1 MMRLPKMNPT
11 LFWQIIGRDLLRNKL
26 RTLLSILGI
35 ALGVAILLAVN
46 LANQTAVSQFESSL
60 DRIAGKT
67 NLIISPT
74 SAPDFDERIMKQLTW
89 IWAEGAKMT
98 PVIEQP
104 AVIPAAKGND
114 ALETV
119 QILGVDL
126 LADEAFR
133 AYDWQMSQSA
143 GRVTDDRLALFNRDQ
158 VLVGEAFAN
167 RHQLKTGD
175 RFLALANDQRLL
187 LQVAGILG
195 SGGVGGA
202 YGGDVLIMDIG
213 PAQEAFG
220 LFDRQHHGHINRVD
234 LIVPEAKLN
243 SLLAQL
249 ERILPS
255 GLEASRPTQRS
266 ATVSKMLR
274 AYQYNLTILSFIAL
288 LVGVFLI
295 YNTMAITIIRRRQE
309 IGSLRAIG
317 VGKSDMMMLFLQ
329 EALLFGVIG
338 SALGLIL
345 GVVMAQ
351 GAIQAVA
358 TTIENLYTIQSGATS
373 THISLLPG
381 EFLKAFAFGIVGTLI
396 GALAPVIEAT
406 SVSPIEATRRGS
418 YEIRIQALSPFLGF
432 IGGGFWL
439 VALWAAFQPPIDDL
453 PLFGFLSAF
462 SIIVGAAF
470 WIPVL
475 LNWTLQKLAVWMRR
489 FFKEEGQLAALTLKG
504 ALGRTAIAI
513 SALMIGIAMMVSL
526 AVMIGSFRE
535 TVITWVNQTLKADL
549 WVEAAG
555 RAGRQINLKLDAAAV
570 DRLRYLPGIRA
581 VDTYYEFP
589 IRFTNKFGNVEPA
602 RIGVGDLEVLASHGN
617 LSFLNGKKAED
628 VLQKVSNH
636 LETEPGVVVS
646 ESFAYRNG
654 LNEGDTFTLDTPEG
668 PVPFSVDGIYYDYTS
683 DLGYIII
690 PRQLYSL
697 YFNDDSVSN
706 LAIYLEPHADPQKI
720 RQAMFQAIGTNSALR
735 IRTTGELRKEVLQI
749 FDRTF
754 AITYALHGIAI
765 IIALLSVM
773 NTLFALVL
781 EGKRD
786 FGILKY
792 MGATAGQ
799 IRKII
804 LLEAGI
810 LGLMGNLTGLIV
822 GLLLSLL
829 LVYVINKQSFGWTIQ
844 YTLPWEFLLQ
854 SFGLVMIT
862 AFLSGLLPARQAGK
876 TPAPEVIRAE

>member
-1 MMRLPKMNPT
+1 MKLPDINPT
-11 LFWQIIGRDLLRNKL
+11 LFWQIIGRDLMKNKL
-26 RTLLSILGI
+26 RSTLSILGI

-74 SAPDFDERIMKQLTW
+74 SAPDFDESVMRQLTW

-104 AVIPAAKGND
+104 AVIPVNKKGD
-114 ALETV
+114 SLETV
-119 QILGVDL
+119 QVLGVDL

-133 AYDWQMSQSA
+133 SYDWQMSKTA
-143 GRVTDDRLALFNRDQ
+143 GKVTSDRLALFNRDQ
-158 VLVGEAFAN
+158 VLVGEAFAE
-167 RHQLKTGD
+167 RHHLNNGD
-175 RFLALANDQRLL
+175 RFITLVNDQQLI

-195 SGGVGGA
+195 SSGVGGA

-234 LIVPEAKLN
+234 LIVPEAKLGR
-243 SLLAQL
+243 LLAQL
-249 ERILPS
+249 EKILPS
-255 GLEASRPTQRS
+255 GIEASRPTQRG
-266 ATVSKMLR
+266 ATVNKMLR

-309 IGSLRAIG
+309 IGALRALG
-317 VGKSDMMMLFLQ
+317 VGKSDIVMLFLQ

-338 SALGLIL
+338 SAVGLIL

-351 GAIQAVA
+351 GAIQAIT
-358 TTIENLYTIQSGATS
+358 TTIENLYTIQSGEIS
-373 THISLLPG
+373 TQISILPL
-381 EFLKAFAFGIVGTLI
+381 EFLKAFCFGVLGTLI

-406 SVSPIEATRRGS
+406 GVSPVEATQRGS
-418 YEIRIQALSPFLGF
+418 YEIRVQAFSPVLGM

-439 VALWAAFQPPIDDL
+439 LALWAAFQPAIDGL
-453 PLFGFLSAF
+453 PLFGFFAAF
-462 SIIVGAAF
+462 AIIVGAAF
-470 WIPVL
+470 WMPAL
-475 LNWTLQKLAVWMRR
+475 LNFLLARLSPWMHRQFR
-489 FFKEEGQLAALTLKG
+489 QEGQLAVQTLRG
-504 ALGRTAIAI
+504 ALGRTSIAVA
-513 SALMIGIAMMVSL
+513 ALMIGIAMMVSL
-526 AVMIGSFRE
+526 AVMIGSFRQ

-549 WVEAAG
+549 WIEPAG
-555 RAGRQINLKLDAAAV
+555 RAGRQINLKLNPDIV
-570 DRLRYLPGIRA
+570 DHLRYLPGIAA
-581 VDTYYEFP
+581 VDAYYEFP

-602 RIGVGDLEVLASHGN
+602 RIAVGQLDVMAQYGN
-617 LSFLNGKKAED
+617 LNFLNGKKPDE
-628 VLQKVSNH
+628 VLRKVSTH
-636 LETEPGVVVS
+636 LETEPGVIVS
-646 ESFAYRNG
+646 ESFANRNG
-654 LNEGDTFTLDTPEG
+654 LVEGDTFTLDTPEG
-668 PVPFSVDGIYYDYTS
+668 PVPFSVDGIYYDYSS
-683 DLGYIII
+683 DLGYIVI

-697 YFNDDSVSN
+697 YFNDDSISG
-706 LAIYLEPHADPQKI
+706 LAVYLDPHADPQKI
-720 RQAMFQAIGTNSALR
+720 RKDMFETVGMQAALR
-735 IRTTGELRKEVLQI
+735 IKTTGELRKEVLRI

-754 AITYALHGIAI
+754 AITYSLHAIAI
-765 IIALLSVM
+765 IVALLSVM

-781 EGKRD
+781 EGRRD

-792 MGATAGQ
+792 MGASAGQ

-810 LGLMGNLTGLIV
+810 LGLLGNLTGLIV

-829 LVYVINKQSFGWTIQ
+829 LIYVINRQSFGWTIQ
-844 YTLPWEFLLQ
+844 YSLPWEFLLQ

-862 AFLSGLLPARQAGK
+862 AFISGLIPAKQAGK
-876 TPAPEVIRAE
+876 TPAPEVVRAE